1 MEKKVR
7 LEKGLAVLFLG
18 LCALFADDSVQ
29 NLANTKNGLN
39 LEKFATKAQNS
50 GANLQ
55 NISANLE
62 NSIFSEN
69 QSLVKAQNS
78 GEIYIQNLANSQI
91 NNLKSNRT
99 QINAQINNKIYNQAL
114 ANSQINNE
122 KFSPNQ
128 INPQNSNK
136 IYIQPQANT
145 QNNANFY
152 TQSRENSPK
161 IAQAS
166 SEIPTQSQ
174 ENGEFFNQNLA
185 KLQEKG
191 ENLSQTQEISQN
203 IGKNLVQIQANS
215 QKIVQASSEIPTQS
229 QESGENLAQIQATP
243 QENTAQ
249 NDEFADEFDDFE
261 AEFDSFKVNDPLSG
275 YNKMMTSFNVG
286 FYSYVARPVAV
297 GYDFIVPDFLQTAV
311 KNLFTYISMPIRFLG
326 NVLQLKFKEAGTEL
340 KRFGINTV
348 FGFFGLIDAASKA
361 GVPIHHADFGLVLAH
376 WGVGSGFHFVLPFLG
391 PSNLR
396 DTLSIPVNWYANPL
410 SYIDVGAAVDF
421 GGVFSLN
428 WLSVGLRGFDIMN
441 ELSLST
447 GALDEIYFNTP
458 NLYPFLRDA
467 YEKRRME
474 LSK

>member
-1 MEKKVR
+1 MGFK
-7 LEKGLAVLFLG
+7 KGLAVLFLG

-29 NLANTKNGLN
+29 KLAKAKNGLN
-39 LEKFATKAQNS
+39 LEKFATNTQNS
-50 GANLQ
+50 GVNLQ
-55 NISANLE
+55 NIGTNLE
-62 NSIFSEN
+62 NSIFNEN

-78 GEIYIQNLANSQI
+78 GEIFNQNLANAQINNSNSNQTQTNAEINNQIFNQTLANSQI
-91 NNLKSNRT
+91 NNK
-99 QINAQINNKIYNQAL
+99 
-114 ANSQINNE
+114 
-122 KFSPNQ
+122 KFNPNQ
-128 INPQNSNK
+128 INS
-136 IYIQPQANT
+136 
-145 QNNANFY
+145 QNNAKFS
-152 TQSRENSPK
+152 TQTQEISQNIAENSAQIQVTPLK

-166 SEIPTQSQ
+166 SEISAKSQ
-174 ENGEFFNQNLA
+174 ENA
-185 KLQEKG
+185 
-191 ENLSQTQEISQN
+191 I
-203 IGKNLVQIQANS
+203 
-215 QKIVQASSEIPTQS
+215 
-229 QESGENLAQIQATP
+229 
-243 QENTAQ
+243 Q
-249 NDEFADEFDDFE
+249 NDEFSDEFDDFE
-261 AEFDSFKVNDPLSG
+261 AEFDSFKVNDPLLG

-286 FYSYVARPVAV
+286 FYSYVARPVAL
-297 GYDFIVPDFLQTAV
+297 GYDFIVPDFLQSAV
-311 KNLFTYISMPIRFLG
+311 KNLFTYVSMPIRFLG

-410 SYIDVGAAVDF
+410 SYIDAGAAVDF
-421 GGVFSLN
+421 GGIFSLN

-441 ELSLST
+441 ELSLNT
-447 GALDEIYFNTP
+447 GGLDEIYFNTP

>member
-1 MEKKVR
+1 MEKKVW

-39 LEKFATKAQNS
+39 LEKFATNTQNS
-50 GANLQ
+50 G
-55 NISANLE
+55 ANLE

-78 GEIYIQNLANSQI
+78 GEIFSQN
-91 NNLKSNRT
+91 
-99 QINAQINNKIYNQAL
+99 L

-128 INPQNSNK
+128 INSQNSNK
-136 IYIQPQANT
+136 IYIQPQVSPQNIGKNSAQAQANP
-145 QNNANFY
+145 Q
-152 TQSRENSPK
+152 K

-166 SEIPTQSQ
+166 SEIPAQSQ

-185 KLQEKG
+185 SLQEKG
-191 ENLSQTQEISQN
+191 ENLAQARENPQN
-203 IGKNLVQIQANS
+203 IAENSTQAQAN
-215 QKIVQASSEIPTQS
+215 
-229 QESGENLAQIQATP
+229 P
-243 QENTAQ
+243 QENGVQ
-249 NDEFADEFDDFE
+249 NNEFADEFDDFE

-311 KNLFTYISMPIRFLG
+311 KNLFTYVSMPIRFVG

-361 GVPIHHADFGLVLAH
+361 GVPIYHADFGLVLAH